1 MPARPV
7 FHALHDI
14 GLATWFGGSLMGATG
29 LNGAASQLDD
39 PRERARISTRG
50 WSRWA
55 PVNSAG
61 MAAHLAGAAA
71 ILINDWPRVRTQEGV
86 GRSSAIKTGLTAAG
100 LGLSGWSLLLNR
112 KMAAAGAVP
121 VAGATEPG
129 AMTPPDVAR
138 TQKQLKL
145 VQALNPLVSGALVG
159 VTSWQAQQMRT
170 GQVTKGVLRRLP
182 ATVASAPLPVVG
194 ALAGAGL
201 LVALKRRGGKAASSE
216 TAYPTEPVVSAPV
229 ASTQTSTAA
238 PASTT
243 TPVTS
248 MDAIPVVTPNTPP
261 PTQTGSTTRSFGGDT
276 TTGSGQV

>member
-29 LNGAASQLDD
+29 LNGAASLLDD

-55 PVNSAG
+55 PVNGAG
-61 MAAHLAGAAA
+61 MAAHLVGAAA
-71 ILINDWPRVRTQEGV
+71 ILVNDWPRVRTQEGV

-100 LGLSGWSLLLNR
+100 LGIGGWSMLLNR
-112 KMAAAGAVP
+112 KMAAAGSVP

-138 TQKQLKL
+138 TQQQLKL
-145 VQALNPLVSGALVG
+145 VQVLNPLVSGAIVG
-159 VTSWQAQQMRT
+159 VTSWQAQQMR
-170 GQVTKGVLRRLP
+170 GNQVAKGVLRRLP
-182 ATVASAPLPVVG
+182 TTVASAPLPLVG

-201 LVALKRRGGKAASSE
+201 LVALRKRSGAQASAE
-216 TAYPTEPVVSAPV
+216 TAYPAEPVVPAPI
-229 ASTQTSTAA
+229 ASTQTTTVA
-238 PASTT
+238 PASPT
-243 TPVTS
+243 TPVTDV
-248 MDAIPVVTPNTPP
+248 DAIPVVTPTMPP
-261 PTQTGSTTRSFGGDT
+261 PSQTGSTTRSFGGDT
-276 TTGSGQV
+276 TSGSGQI